1 MDDSLMAQRFGRKR
15 KPRSYAATS
24 IIDQVAVRMK
34 KGEAVICFRHGT
46 RLLVVPSAGL
56 GHRETAALMV
66 SRAVASLK
74 LSSAKGLEVIEPPA
88 TDTPVTLEPVAVPSW
103 RSTTRCRRCG
113 AFMQAGGVCGE
124 CE

>member
-1 MDDSLMAQRFGRKR
+1 MATRFGRKR

-24 IIDQVAVRMK
+24 LIDQVAVRMK
-34 KGEAVICFRHGT
+34 KGEAVICFRYGT

-56 GHRETAALMV
+56 GLRETAALMV

-74 LSSAKGLEVIEPPA
+74 LPSAKGLEVIEPPA
-88 TDTPVTLEPVAVPSW
+88 TPVTVA
-103 RSTTRCRRCG
+103 RHGRCRCG
-113 AFMQAGGVCGE
+113 AFLSLDGVCGE